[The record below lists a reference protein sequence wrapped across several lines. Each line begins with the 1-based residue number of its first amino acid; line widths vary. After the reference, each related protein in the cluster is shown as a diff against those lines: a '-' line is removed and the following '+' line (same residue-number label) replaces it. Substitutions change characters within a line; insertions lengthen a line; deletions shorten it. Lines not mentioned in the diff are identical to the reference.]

1 VAGAD
6 LDLPSP
12 PVVLY
17 CDNRGILSHG
27 NNPTP
32 LLLQKQKQANLI
44 RLIKFLSGTNNGKVG
59 WEWVEGHAVESR
71 GWACCTL
78 LERLNDQADRLA
90 KHALISAIAG
100 RAVIGGDLPFEVVKL
115 SLSRRKVSG
124 SIREALEVDW
134 GYRAAEY
141 LFEEKGIV
149 RRQDFH
155 LIWWEG
161 LGAVMARYPK
171 MYRVW
176 LTKHV
181 SEFCGNNVQLY
192 YWSQGV
198 HSPKCES
205 CGTYDEYTTHIGQ
218 CRDPGQDQMFRVL
231 VAELRE
237 WLATTLGE
245 LTVSLTVE
253 SYLLSRGEV
262 TMVSCLH
269 GNCNDLRHVAECSD
283 CLGWD
288 SLVEGWVSSHWL
300 ELGRPFPLA
309 PIALFAP
316 KGMGATVHH
325 QAP

>member
-1 VAGAD
+1 VLLVLWAAGAN

-17 CDNRGILSHG
+17 CDNRGVLSHS
-27 NNPTP
+27 NNPLP
-32 LLLQKQKQANLI
+32 LLSQKQKQADLI

-59 WEWVEGHAVESR
+59 REWVEGHVVESR

-78 LERLNDQADRLA
+78 PERLNDQADGLA

-100 RAVIGGDLPFEVVKL
+100 GAVIGGDLPFKVVKL
-115 SLSRRKVSG
+115 SLSSRKVSG
-124 SIREALEVDW
+124 SIRKALEVDW
-134 GYRAAEY
+134 GYHAVED
-141 LFEEKGIV
+141 LFKEKGIV

-198 HSPKCES
+198 HLPKCES
-205 CGTYDEYTTHIGQ
+205 CGTYEEYMTHIGR
-218 CRDPGQDQMFRVL
+218 CRDPGWDQMSRVL

-245 LTVSLTVE
+245 LLVSSTVE

-300 ELGRPFPLA
+300 ELVAPFLRRQSQY
-309 PIALFAP
+309 LLP
-316 KGMGATVHH
+316 KAWG
-325 QAP
+325 